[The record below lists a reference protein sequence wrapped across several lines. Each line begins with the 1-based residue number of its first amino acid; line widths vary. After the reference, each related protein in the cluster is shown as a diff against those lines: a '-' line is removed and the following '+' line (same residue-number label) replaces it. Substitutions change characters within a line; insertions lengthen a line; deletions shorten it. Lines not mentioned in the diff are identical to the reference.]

1 MTPYDKR
8 PNVFPWPPVIYA
20 TAILLGALSGYVLPL
35 PWPLSPFSDF
45 LFGIGFML
53 IALALLIDFNA
64 MRIMHRH
71 KTTIMPNKAA
81 DHLVSTGPFAFSRN
95 PIYVANTMLTI
106 GAGLMSGIIWFI
118 PLAFLAAIITQ
129 KMAIER
135 EEAHLASKFGKNWR
149 DYTHKVRRWL

>member
-20 TAILLGALSGYVLPL
+20 IAILLGAISGYFLPL

-64 MRIMHRH
+64 MRNMHRH

-81 DHLVSTGPFAFSRN
+81 EHLVSTGPFAFSRN

-106 GAGLMSGIIWFI
+106 GAGLMAGIIWFI
-118 PLAFLAAIITQ
+118 PLAFIAAIITQ

-135 EEAHLASKFGKNWR
+135 EEAHLAAKFGKNWR

>member
-20 TAILLGALSGYVLPL
+20 TAILLGALSGYALPL
-35 PWPLSPFSDF
+35 PWPGSPLSDF
-45 LFGIGFML
+45 LFGIGFIL

-64 MRIMHRH
+64 MRIMHRQ

-81 DHLVSTGPFAFSRN
+81 VHLVTTGPFAFSRN

-106 GAGLMSGIIWFI
+106 GAGLMAGIIWFI
-118 PLAFLAAIITQ
+118 PMAFLAAIITQ

-135 EEAHLASKFGKNWR
+135 EEAHLAAKFGKTWR
-149 DYTHKVRRWL
+149 DYTHKVRRWF